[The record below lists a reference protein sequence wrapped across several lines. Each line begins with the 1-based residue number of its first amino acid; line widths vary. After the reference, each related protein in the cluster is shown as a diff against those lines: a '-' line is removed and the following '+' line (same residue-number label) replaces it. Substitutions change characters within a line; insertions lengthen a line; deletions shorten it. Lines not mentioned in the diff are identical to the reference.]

1 MGLTNNIVDFNI
13 KKYLSVTQSKI
24 YGMKEQ
30 NIVYNYGFLADW
42 MQANPSIKRNEI
54 LQSME
59 MCDYNTLRNWV
70 EGATMLPL
78 TQLMKFCNRFSVP
91 ITAFFLDE
99 KADDTSIIAPITPNS
114 MIEPVGGWPDS
125 SRKVGIKVCDPRSN
139 IHMITNM
146 PDYIRTSEP
155 YGVCEQTT
163 EDSSI
168 PSNERMRY
176 LDIIEKLNDRVMA
189 LSKENIKLNGQINKM
204 KIECDGNYG
213 YDMVAES
220 TTTP

>member
-1 MGLTNNIVDFNI
+1 
-13 KKYLSVTQSKI
+13 
-24 YGMKEQ
+24 MKEQ
-30 NIVYNYGFLADW
+30 NIVYNYGFLSDW

-70 EGATMLPL
+70 DGATMLTL
-78 TQLMKFCNRFSVP
+78 TQLMKFCNRFNVP

-146 PDYIRTSEP
+146 PDYIRTGEP
-155 YGVCEQTT
+155 SDVCEQTT
-163 EDSSI
+163 EDSNI
-168 PSNERMRY
+168 PVNERMRY
-176 LDIIEKLNDRVMA
+176 IDIIEKLNDRVMA
-189 LSKENIKLNGQINKM
+189 LSEENIKLNGQINKM
-204 KIECDGNYG
+204 KMERNGNTFDYG
-213 YDMVAES
+213 MVAES
-220 TTTP
+220 PISR

>member
-1 MGLTNNIVDFNI
+1 
-13 KKYLSVTQSKI
+13 
-24 YGMKEQ
+24 MKEH

-59 MCDYNTLRNWV
+59 MSDYNTLRNWV

-78 TQLMKFCNRFSVP
+78 TQLMKFCNRFNVP

-99 KADDTSIIAPITPNS
+99 KADGASVIAPITPNS
-114 MIEPVGGWPDS
+114 MIEPAGGWPDS
-125 SRKVGIKVCDPRSN
+125 SRKAGIKVGDPRSN

-146 PDYIRTSEP
+146 PDYIRTSKP
-155 YGVCEQTT
+155 SDVCEQST
-163 EDSSI
+163 EASSI
-168 PSNERMRY
+168 PEKERMRY

-189 LSKENIKLNGQINKM
+189 LSEENIKLNGQLNRR
-204 KIECDGNYG
+204 KIERDGNSHGYG
-213 YDMVAES
+213 MVAEPPA
-220 TTTP
+220 TP

>member
-1 MGLTNNIVDFNI
+1 
-13 KKYLSVTQSKI
+13 
-24 YGMKEQ
+24 MKEH

-59 MCDYNTLRNWV
+59 MSDYNTLRNWV
-70 EGATMLPL
+70 EGVTMLPL
-78 TQLMKFCNRFSVP
+78 TQLMKFCNRFNVP

-114 MIEPVGGWPDS
+114 MIEPAGGWPDS
-125 SRKVGIKVCDPRSN
+125 SRKAGIKVGDPRSN

-146 PDYIRTSEP
+146 PDYIRTEKTSDVGEH
-155 YGVCEQTT
+155 TT
-163 EDSSI
+163 ENSSI
-168 PSNERMRY
+168 PEEERMRY

-189 LSKENIKLNGQINKM
+189 LSKENISLNKQVNNM
-204 KIECDGNYG
+204 KIERGGNAYG
-213 YDMVAES
+213 YGMVAEPP
-220 TTTP
+220 TKP

>member
-1 MGLTNNIVDFNI
+1 
-13 KKYLSVTQSKI
+13 
-24 YGMKEQ
+24 MKEQ

-70 EGATMLPL
+70 DGATMLTL
-78 TQLMKFCNRFSVP
+78 TQLMKFCNRFNVP

-146 PDYIRTSEP
+146 PDYIRTGEP
-155 YGVCEQTT
+155 SDVCEQTT
-163 EDSSI
+163 EDSNI
-168 PSNERMRY
+168 PVNERMRY
-176 LDIIEKLNDRVMA
+176 IDIIEKLNDRVMA

-204 KIECDGNYG
+204 KMERNGNTFDYG
-213 YDMVAES
+213 MVAES
-220 TTTP
+220 PISR

>member
-1 MGLTNNIVDFNI
+1 
-13 KKYLSVTQSKI
+13 
-24 YGMKEQ
+24 MKEH

-59 MCDYNTLRNWV
+59 MSDYNTLRNWV

-78 TQLMKFCNRFSVP
+78 TQLMKFCNRFNVP

-114 MIEPVGGWPDS
+114 MIEPAGGWPDS
-125 SRKVGIKVCDPRSN
+125 SRKAGIKVGDPRSN

-146 PDYIRTSEP
+146 PDYIRVGKPSDA
-155 YGVCEQTT
+155 CEQGT
-163 EDSSI
+163 DNSSI
-168 PSNERMRY
+168 AEKERMRY
-176 LDIIEKLNDRVMA
+176 LDIIEKLNDRVLA
-189 LSKENIKLNGQINKM
+189 LSEENIKLKGQINKV
-204 KIECDGNYG
+204 KTERSGNTYG
-213 YDMVAES
+213 YGMVAEPS
-220 TTTP
+220 ATP

>member
-1 MGLTNNIVDFNI
+1 
-13 KKYLSVTQSKI
+13 
-24 YGMKEQ
+24 MKEH

-78 TQLMKFCNRFSVP
+78 TQLMKFCNRFNVP

-99 KADDTSIIAPITPNS
+99 KADDTSTIAPITPNS
-114 MIEPVGGWPDS
+114 MIEPAGGWPDS
-125 SRKVGIKVCDPRSN
+125 SRKAGIKVCDPRSN

-146 PDYIRTSEP
+146 PDYIRTSKP
-155 YGVCEQTT
+155 SDVCEKTM
-163 EDSSI
+163 DNSI
-168 PSNERMRY
+168 PAKERMRY

-189 LSKENIKLNGQINKM
+189 LSEENIKLNNLINKM
-204 KIECDGNYG
+204 KIERDGKTYDYG
-213 YDMVAES
+213 MVAEPP
-220 TTTP
+220 TTP

>member
-1 MGLTNNIVDFNI
+1 
-13 KKYLSVTQSKI
+13 
-24 YGMKEQ
+24 MKEQ

-70 EGATMLPL
+70 DGATMLTL
-78 TQLMKFCNRFSVP
+78 TQLMKFCNRFNVP

-146 PDYIRTSEP
+146 PDYIRTSKP
-155 YGVCEQTT
+155 SNVCEQTT

-168 PSNERMRY
+168 PAKERIRY

-189 LSKENIKLNGQINKM
+189 LSKENIRLNGQINKM
-204 KIECDGNYG
+204 KMERNGKSYG
-213 YDMVAES
+213 YEMAAEPPVS
-220 TTTP
+220 L

>member
-1 MGLTNNIVDFNI
+1 
-13 KKYLSVTQSKI
+13 
-24 YGMKEQ
+24 MKEH

-59 MCDYNTLRNWV
+59 MSDYNTLRNWV

-78 TQLMKFCNRFSVP
+78 TQLMKFCNRFNVP

-99 KADDTSIIAPITPNS
+99 KADEESIISPITPNS
-114 MIEPVGGWPDS
+114 MIEPAGGWPDS
-125 SRKVGIKVCDPRSN
+125 SRKAGIKVGDPRSN

-146 PDYIRTSEP
+146 PDYIRTSKP
-155 YGVCEQTT
+155 SDVYEQQT
-163 EDSSI
+163 DSSSI
-168 PSNERMRY
+168 PEKERMRY

-189 LSKENIKLNGQINKM
+189 LTEENIKMNKQISNM
-204 KIECDGNYG
+204 KKERDGSSYG
-213 YDMVAES
+213 YGMAAE
-220 TTTP
+220 PKPHR

>member
-1 MGLTNNIVDFNI
+1 
-13 KKYLSVTQSKI
+13 
-24 YGMKEQ
+24 MKEH

-59 MCDYNTLRNWV
+59 MSDYNTLRNWV

-78 TQLMKFCNRFSVP
+78 TQLMKFCNRFNVP

-114 MIEPVGGWPDS
+114 MIEPAGGWPDS
-125 SRKVGIKVCDPRSN
+125 SRKAGIKVCDPRSN

-146 PDYIRTSEP
+146 PDYIRTGEP
-155 YGVCEQTT
+155 SDVCEQRT
-163 EDSSI
+163 D
-168 PSNERMRY
+168 
-176 LDIIEKLNDRVMA
+176 A
-189 LSKENIKLNGQINKM
+189 L
-204 KIECDGNYG
+204 
-213 YDMVAES
+213 
-220 TTTP
+220 P

>member
-1 MGLTNNIVDFNI
+1 
-13 KKYLSVTQSKI
+13 
-24 YGMKEQ
+24 MKEH

-70 EGATMLPL
+70 DGATMLPL
-78 TQLMKFCNRFSVP
+78 TQLMKFCNRFNVP

-125 SRKVGIKVCDPRSN
+125 SRKAGIKVCDPRSN

-155 YGVCEQTT
+155 YDVCEQTT

-176 LDIIEKLNDRVMA
+176 LDIIEKLNDRLMA
-189 LSKENIKLNGQINKM
+189 LSEENIKLNVQINKM
-204 KIECDGNYG
+204 KIERDDKTCEYS
-213 YDMVAES
+213 MVAEPPVS
-220 TTTP
+220 R

>member
-1 MGLTNNIVDFNI
+1 
-13 KKYLSVTQSKI
+13 
-24 YGMKEQ
+24 MKEH

-59 MCDYNTLRNWV
+59 MSDYNTLRNWV

-78 TQLMKFCNRFSVP
+78 TQLMKFCNRFNVP

-114 MIEPVGGWPDS
+114 MIEPAGGWPDS
-125 SRKVGIKVCDPRSN
+125 SRKAGIKVGDPRSN

-146 PDYIRTSEP
+146 PDYIRVGKPS
-155 YGVCEQTT
+155 GDDEQVTN
-163 EDSSI
+163 DSNI
-168 PSNERMRY
+168 PTKERMRY
-176 LDIIEKLNDRVMA
+176 LDIIEKLSDRVLA
-189 LSKENIKLNGQINKM
+189 LSEENIKLNGQINKV
-204 KIECDGNYG
+204 KTECDGNSHGYG
-213 YDMVAES
+213 MVAEPPA
-220 TTTP
+220 TP

>member
-1 MGLTNNIVDFNI
+1 
-13 KKYLSVTQSKI
+13 
-24 YGMKEQ
+24 MKEH

-59 MCDYNTLRNWV
+59 MSDYNTLRNWV

-78 TQLMKFCNRFSVP
+78 TQLMKFCNRFNVP

-114 MIEPVGGWPDS
+114 MIEPAGGWPDS
-125 SRKVGIKVCDPRSN
+125 SRKAGIKVGDPRSN
-139 IHMITNM
+139 IQMITNM
-146 PDYIRTSEP
+146 PDYIRTEKTSDVGEH
-155 YGVCEQTT
+155 TT
-163 EDSSI
+163 ENSSI
-168 PSNERMRY
+168 PEEERMRY

-189 LSKENIKLNGQINKM
+189 LSEENISLNKQVNNM
-204 KIECDGNYG
+204 KIERGGNAYG
-213 YDMVAES
+213 YGMVAEPP
-220 TTTP
+220 TKP

>member
-1 MGLTNNIVDFNI
+1 
-13 KKYLSVTQSKI
+13 
-24 YGMKEQ
+24 MKEH

-70 EGATMLPL
+70 DGATMLPL
-78 TQLMKFCNRFSVP
+78 TQLMKFCNRFNVP

-125 SRKVGIKVCDPRSN
+125 SRKAGIKVCDPRSN

-176 LDIIEKLNDRVMA
+176 LDIIEKLNDRLMA
-189 LSKENIKLNGQINKM
+189 LSEENIKLNKQINKT
-204 KIECDGNYG
+204 KSDCDGNYG

>member
-1 MGLTNNIVDFNI
+1 
-13 KKYLSVTQSKI
+13 
-24 YGMKEQ
+24 MKEQ
-30 NIVYNYGFLADW
+30 NIVYNYGFIADW

-78 TQLMKFCNRFSVP
+78 TQLMKFCNRFNVP

-125 SRKVGIKVCDPRSN
+125 SRKAGIKVCDPRSN

-146 PDYIRTSEP
+146 PDYIRTGEP
-155 YGVCEQTT
+155 SDVCEQIT
-163 EDSSI
+163 EDNSI
-168 PSNERMRY
+168 PEKERMRY
-176 LDIIEKLNDRVMA
+176 LDIIEKLNDRLMA
-189 LSKENIKLNGQINKM
+189 LSEENLKLNKLIIKM
-204 KIECDGNYG
+204 KTETEGNAYG
-213 YDMVAES
+213 YGMVAES
-220 TTTP
+220 NSHAQQKASAYLRRLTDVKKTKNVFL

>member
-1 MGLTNNIVDFNI
+1 
-13 KKYLSVTQSKI
+13 
-24 YGMKEQ
+24 MKEQ

-70 EGATMLPL
+70 DGATMLTL
-78 TQLMKFCNRFSVP
+78 TQLMKFCNRFNVP

-125 SRKVGIKVCDPRSN
+125 RRKVGIKVCDPRSN

-146 PDYIRTSEP
+146 PDYIRVGKPSNDD
-155 YGVCEQTT
+155 EQTT

-168 PSNERMRY
+168 PAKERIRY

-189 LSKENIKLNGQINKM
+189 LSKENLKLNGQINKM
-204 KIECDGNYG
+204 KMERNGNTFDYG
-213 YDMVAES
+213 MVAES
-220 TTTP
+220 PISR

>member
-1 MGLTNNIVDFNI
+1 
-13 KKYLSVTQSKI
+13 
-24 YGMKEQ
+24 MKEH

-70 EGATMLPL
+70 DGATMLPL
-78 TQLMKFCNRFSVP
+78 TQLMKFCNRFNVP

-125 SRKVGIKVCDPRSN
+125 SRKAGIKVCDPRSN

-146 PDYIRTSEP
+146 PNYIRTSEP
-155 YGVCEQTT
+155 YDVCEQTT

-176 LDIIEKLNDRVMA
+176 LDIIEKLNDRLMA
-189 LSKENIKLNGQINKM
+189 LSEENIKLNKQINKI
-204 KIECDGNYG
+204 KSECDGNYG

>member
-1 MGLTNNIVDFNI
+1 
-13 KKYLSVTQSKI
+13 
-24 YGMKEQ
+24 MKEH

-42 MQANPSIKRNEI
+42 MQANPSIRRNEI

-78 TQLMKFCNRFSVP
+78 TQLMKFCNRFNVP

-99 KADDTSIIAPITPNS
+99 KADDTSVIAPITPSS
-114 MIEPVGGWPDS
+114 MIEPAGGWPDS
-125 SRKVGIKVCDPRSN
+125 RRKAGIKVCDPRSN
-139 IHMITNM
+139 VHMITAM
-146 PDYIRTSEP
+146 PDYIRTSKP
-155 YGVCEQTT
+155 SDISEQNA

-168 PSNERMRY
+168 SEKERMRY

-189 LSKENIKLNGQINKM
+189 LSEENIKLNSQINKM
-204 KIECDGNYG
+204 KVERDENSYDYG
-213 YDMVAES
+213 MVADH
-220 TTTP
+220 PNHD

>member
-1 MGLTNNIVDFNI
+1 
-13 KKYLSVTQSKI
+13 
-24 YGMKEQ
+24 MKEH

-59 MCDYNTLRNWV
+59 MSDYNTLRNWV
-70 EGATMLPL
+70 EGVTMLPL
-78 TQLMKFCNRFSVP
+78 TQLMKFCNRFNVP

-114 MIEPVGGWPDS
+114 MIEPAGGWPDS
-125 SRKVGIKVCDPRSN
+125 SRKAGIKVGDPRSN

-146 PDYIRTSEP
+146 PDYIRTEKTSDVGEH
-155 YGVCEQTT
+155 TT
-163 EDSSI
+163 ENSSI
-168 PSNERMRY
+168 PEEERLRY

-189 LSKENIKLNGQINKM
+189 LSEENISLNKQVNNM
-204 KIECDGNYG
+204 KIERGGNAYG
-213 YDMVAES
+213 YGMVAEPP
-220 TTTP
+220 TKP

>member
-1 MGLTNNIVDFNI
+1 
-13 KKYLSVTQSKI
+13 
-24 YGMKEQ
+24 MKEQ

-42 MQANPSIKRNEI
+42 MKANPSIKRNEI

-59 MCDYNTLRNWV
+59 MIDYNTLRNWV

-78 TQLMKFCNRFSVP
+78 TQLMKFCNRFNVP
-91 ITAFFLDE
+91 VTAFFLDE

-114 MIEPVGGWPDS
+114 MIEPAGGWPDS
-125 SRKVGIKVCDPRSN
+125 SRKAGIKVCDPRSN

-146 PDYIRTSEP
+146 PDYIRTSKP
-155 YGVCEQTT
+155 SDVCEHTT

-168 PSNERMRY
+168 PAKERMRY

-189 LSKENIKLNGQINKM
+189 LSEEIIKLNKQINKM
-204 KIECDGNYG
+204 KSECSRNYG
-213 YDMVAES
+213 YGMVAEPPVS
-220 TTTP
+220 L

>member
-1 MGLTNNIVDFNI
+1 
-13 KKYLSVTQSKI
+13 
-24 YGMKEQ
+24 MKEH

-59 MCDYNTLRNWV
+59 MSDYNTLRNWV

-78 TQLMKFCNRFSVP
+78 TQLMKFCNRFNVP

-114 MIEPVGGWPDS
+114 MIEPAGGWPDA
-125 SRKVGIKVCDPRSN
+125 SRKAGIKVCDPRSN

-146 PDYIRTSEP
+146 PEYIRAGKSPDAGEQDAD
-155 YGVCEQTT
+155 GVN
-163 EDSSI
+163 I
-168 PSNERMRY
+168 PERERMRY

-189 LSKENIKLNGQINKM
+189 VSEENIKLNNQISKM
-204 KIECDGNYG
+204 KIERDGNTGG
-213 YDMVAES
+213 YSMVAEPPIS
-220 TTTP
+220 R